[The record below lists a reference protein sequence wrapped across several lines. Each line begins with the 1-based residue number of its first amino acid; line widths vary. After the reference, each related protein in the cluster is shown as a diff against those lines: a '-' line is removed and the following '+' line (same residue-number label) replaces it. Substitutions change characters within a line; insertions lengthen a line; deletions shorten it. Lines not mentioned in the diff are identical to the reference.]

1 MAGTSEVER
10 VGRARVSVARRVVN
24 TCHEAD
30 LPAGSEVIHE
40 ARRLEYF
47 KDAKYKRWASFAL

>member
-1 MAGTSEVER
+1 MAGTNEVER
-10 VGRARVSVARRVVN
+10 VGPARVSVASRVVN

-47 KDAKYKRWASFAL
+47 KDAKYKR